1 MECLYVNLIMMVAAG
16 LQNFRQ
22 CELQRIFLGN
32 LNRCLSSL
40 LNVEIIF
47 CFFFPFQSL
56 QSELHRGHSFLK
68 SLREQAEQ
76 AAGFLD
82 EAGAESLGSE
92 VEGRLAQL
100 EELAGG
106 LRHEHSFL
114 ERALLLA
121 KEFQDRYKG
130 QAQWLVETQ
139 ALLNTPVE
147 PKAELYQR
155 RAQLAKYKVK
165 HPCHFSFLNQSAE

>member
-1 MECLYVNLIMMVAAG
+1 M
-16 LQNFRQ
+16 
-22 CELQRIFLGN
+22 
-32 LNRCLSSL
+32 LSCVSALSL
-40 LNVEIIF
+40 TQV
-47 CFFFPFQSL
+47 L
-56 QSELHRGHSFLK
+56 QSELQHGHSFLK
-68 SLREQAEQ
+68 SLRERAEQ

-82 EAGAESLGSE
+82 ETGAESLGGE

-106 LRHEHSFL
+106 LRQEHSFL
-114 ERALLLA
+114 DRALLLA

-130 QAQWLVETQ
+130 QAQWLVETR

-165 HPCHFSFLNQSAE
+165 LFNFIFFHEFKGLQSIALTAHPVILAAGPY